1 MLLHHDKAINRVKMR
16 EKKKLMI
23 TSINA
28 EKLFDKNTI
37 ALYNKN
43 FQQVR
48 KRGELFQSI
57 KEQLKKYN
65 LQIASC
71 LMLKD
76 H

>member
-1 MLLHHDKAINRVKMR
+1 
-16 EKKKLMI
+16 MI

-28 EKLFDKNTI
+28 EKLFDKSTI
-37 ALYNKN
+37 ALHNKN

-57 KEQLKKYN
+57 KGHLKKYN
-65 LQIASC
+65 LQIALC

-76 H
+76 Y

>member
-1 MLLHHDKAINRVKMR
+1 
-16 EKKKLMI
+16 MI

-65 LQIASC
+65 LQIALC

>member
-1 MLLHHDKAINRVKMR
+1 MLLHHDKAINRVTMR
-16 EKKKLMI
+16 EKKLMI

-28 EKLFDKNTI
+28 EKLFDKSTI
-37 ALYNKN
+37 ALHNKN

-57 KEQLKKYN
+57 KGHLKIYN
-65 LQIASC
+65 LQIALC

-76 H
+76 Y